1 MAAHMTNVSRSTKS
15 CLADELHMKSKV
27 DSKTKLERGL
37 LFYVNRFL
45 WPIGIVAS
53 FLMFAECVLS
63 GNLPWA
69 VMLGVIL
76 YLMTS
81 LWPDIRDGRH

>member
-1 MAAHMTNVSRSTKS
+1 
-15 CLADELHMKSKV
+15 MKTERKPES
-27 DSKTKLERGL
+27 KLEKGL
-37 LFYVNRFL
+37 LFYVNRVL
-45 WPIGIVAS
+45 WPVGIVAN

-69 VMLGVIL
+69 VMLGVML